1 MRLTLDPPAPKRYGM
16 QPRRRAADP
25 IDLARATTLCWQGPI
40 RPGASQEAPAGG
52 PKNAY
57 GFDFPDGVDET
68 YPVHVNG
75 DVYTDTK
82 VNSKAIVLAAHA
94 AGEIEVTVI
103 RPGDVGG
110 PGSVWVRSP
119 IAEMRKA
126 TGFPLPN
133 GGNGI
138 FSPVYIDNFVD
149 GMVLA
154 VSSGDA
160 VGQVFNISDGQGVR
174 CGDFFGQLATM
185 SGGKL
190 RTIPM
195 SVAAAGASLG
205 SRHELSLPTLGG
217 SLHDPLRGPVVDPR
231 CFGGSVNRRVVTACF
246 GLASIERNAG
256 FGRDSLRTHGGG
268 S

>member
-25 IDLARATTLCWQGPI
+25 IDLARATPLCWQGPI
-40 RPGASQEAPAGG
+40 RPGASQEALAGG

-133 GGNGI
+133 GGNVI

-195 SVAAAGASLG
+195 SVAAPAAEVLGSVLRRLGQKTDLSAGAMWRL
-205 SRHELSLPTLGG
+205 
-217 SLHDPLRGPVVDPR
+217 
-231 CFGGSVNRRVVTACF
+231 NRPATY
-246 GLASIERNAG
+246 SIERAQKMLG
-256 FGRDSLRTHGGG
+256 YQPRVSFDEGMAHVEDWLRSEGPI
-268 S
+268 